1 MLASGL
7 AGKPG
12 NFINSDVALDSEPVI
27 GSFTVDG
34 LTYAVINES
43 HVELVGVSSSWQ
55 QVMSLPEGE
64 GSDVAPMLAS
74 GSDGAESEAPNL
86 VLPESVSCEGTNYT
100 LTSIASYA
108 FYLSGVASVTLPASV
123 NDVDDRAFR
132 SSDVANV
139 AVAEGNQTYSSFD
152 GALYDAEQ
160 LSLLLI
166 PEGKQGAVLLPKT
179 AEVAE
184 ASVFSHCPLVD
195 SISVEKDGAAFA
207 SENGLLYSSDLTT
220 LLRVPAGATEI
231 TIREGC
237 TTIAAGAL
245 EACAKLTTINAP
257 ASVTSISPDVFHAIP
272 TVSLPAASVIL
283 REGSESAAPSA
294 ILSEGVESDGVE
306 EPDESYA
313 SEAGSQLIA
322 MVALSAINDDLP
334 EMNPSIIALNLSE
347 DADAS
352 LWRKIGLAVE
362 DNQGTRGG
370 KATLSAMSVFS
381 QGVLSALGRL
391 PAVDDHQTAST
402 YGATVYTV
410 TLNHNGADTHDS
422 RTAIYTPGT
431 GHGDAWYTTA
441 ACTTKIQRITVPT
454 KRGYT
459 FEGYKGYSWAT
470 GDEITYI
477 TATGLIS
484 AGDGNVKGNVTL
496 TAQWKPNVYS
506 VTLNKNTT
514 STDSTKVQTLYYKY
528 GTAALYIDSNCATV
542 ATASNI
548 TLPVRSGYTFL
559 GYRSGRSS
567 GTSYISSSRVPQN
580 LTSSLMTGNSTWY
593 AQWNNLYK
601 VVFDNQAATTA
612 GTSTAYVRHGSV
624 QWYSNSACTTT
635 LGAVTLPRKTGY
647 TFMGYYLNKEG
658 TGTRYVDPNSGKLLV
673 GMSDDLDKV
682 IDGQITLYAKW
693 ELNAWTITLDDRDAD
708 MAGSGA
714 VYVRYGDGK
723 YYADQDYKTA
733 ITQVKVPGKTGYV
746 FMGYYTALNGGA
758 RFVSDKGVL
767 LAGTGNYTADTTLY
781 AHWKASISA
790 VVPLEVEAKV
800 DVLGLEA
807 PKEAQGYIESRCGEP
822 LKVARADLAPLD
834 GATELFGEDNVAD
847 VFLEVLANG
856 SASPVARFSLG
867 APASESDAAKLRALT
882 MAGYGTRVPIG
893 YRFAMPP
900 EVQTSLVES
909 SAAKPVCSVAYTVAL
924 A

>member
-1 MLASGL
+1 
-7 AGKPG
+7 
-12 NFINSDVALDSEPVI
+12 
-27 GSFTVDG
+27 
-34 LTYAVINES
+34 
-43 HVELVGVSSSWQ
+43 
-55 QVMSLPEGE
+55 
-64 GSDVAPMLAS
+64 
-74 GSDGAESEAPNL
+74 
-86 VLPESVSCEGTNYT
+86 
-100 LTSIASYA
+100 
-108 FYLSGVASVTLPASV
+108 
-123 NDVDDRAFR
+123 
-132 SSDVANV
+132 
-139 AVAEGNQTYSSFD
+139 
-152 GALYDAEQ
+152 
-160 LSLLLI
+160 
-166 PEGKQGAVLLPKT
+166 
-179 AEVAE
+179 
-184 ASVFSHCPLVD
+184 
-195 SISVEKDGAAFA
+195 
-207 SENGLLYSSDLTT
+207 
-220 LLRVPAGATEI
+220 
-231 TIREGC
+231 
-237 TTIAAGAL
+237 
-245 EACAKLTTINAP
+245 
-257 ASVTSISPDVFHAIP
+257 
-272 TVSLPAASVIL
+272 
-283 REGSESAAPSA
+283 
-294 ILSEGVESDGVE
+294 
-306 EPDESYA
+306 
-313 SEAGSQLIA
+313 
-322 MVALSAINDDLP
+322 
-334 EMNPSIIALNLSE
+334 
-347 DADAS
+347 
-352 LWRKIGLAVE
+352 
-362 DNQGTRGG
+362 
-370 KATLSAMSVFS
+370 
-381 QGVLSALGRL
+381 
-391 PAVDDHQTAST
+391 
-402 YGATVYTV
+402 
-410 TLNHNGADTHDS
+410 
-422 RTAIYTPGT
+422 
-431 GHGDAWYTTA
+431 
-441 ACTTKIQRITVPT
+441 
-454 KRGYT
+454 
-459 FEGYKGYSWAT
+459 
-470 GDEITYI
+470 
-477 TATGLIS
+477 
-484 AGDGNVKGNVTL
+484 
-496 TAQWKPNVYS
+496 
-506 VTLNKNTT
+506 
-514 STDSTKVQTLYYKY
+514 
-528 GTAALYIDSNCATV
+528 
-542 ATASNI
+542 
-548 TLPVRSGYTFL
+548 
-559 GYRSGRSS
+559 
-567 GTSYISSSRVPQN
+567 
-580 LTSSLMTGNSTWY
+580 MTGNSTWY
-593 AQWNNLYK
+593 AQWNNLYKVVFDNQAATTAGTSTAYVRHGSVQWYSNSACTTTLGAVTLPRKTGYTFMGYYLNKEGTGTRYVDPNSGKLLVGMSDDLDKVIDGQITLYAKWNNLYK